1 MQNLAKLTLI
11 TGGARSGK
19 SFLAETMAQK
29 SELPVVYFAT
39 MGKIAS
45 DAEVIER
52 IEMHVERR
60 SPDWQTIEEPLL
72 LAKAIKKLVVSSPK
86 TLCLI
91 DCLSLFVSNLLLS
104 IPYTIESSGVRKEL
118 EENILSEVDDL
129 LAAIFERDDLSFI
142 VVTNEVGSGIVPDNN
157 LARSYRDLLGVANQK
172 FAARAEQVFVAISGL
187 GLQLK

>member
-1 MQNLAKLTLI
+1 MQNLAQFTLI

-19 SFLAETMAQK
+19 SLLAESIAKK

-39 MGKIAS
+39 MAKVAS
-45 DAEVIER
+45 DDEVVER

-60 SPDWQTIEEPLL
+60 PPLWQTVEEPLL
-72 LAKAIKKLVVSSPK
+72 LATAIKKLQISAPK

-91 DCLSLFVSNLLLS
+91 DCLSLFVSNLMLS
-104 IPYTIESSGVRKEL
+104 MPYTIESSGVRREL
-118 EENILSEVDDL
+118 EENILSEVEEL
-129 LAAIFERDDLSFI
+129 LTAISERQDLSFI

-157 LARSYRDLLGVANQK
+157 LARSYRDLLGIANQK
-172 FAARAEQVFVAISGL
+172 FAARAEKVFVAISGL

>member
-1 MQNLAKLTLI
+1 MAK
-11 TGGARSGK
+11 
-19 SFLAETMAQK
+19 K

-39 MGKIAS
+39 MGKVAS
-45 DAEVIER
+45 DGEVVER

-72 LAKAIKKLVVSSPK
+72 LANAIRKLEVSAPK

-118 EENILSEVDDL
+118 EENILSEVEELLTAMSGREDL
-129 LAAIFERDDLSFI
+129 VFV

-172 FAARAEQVFVAISGL
+172 FAERADQVFIAISGL

>member
-19 SFLAETMAQK
+19 SYLAEGMAQK

-39 MGKIAS
+39 MGKVAS
-45 DAEVIER
+45 DAEVVER
-52 IEMHVERR
+52 IELHVERR
-60 SPDWQTIEEPLL
+60 SPQWQTIEEPLL
-72 LAKAIKKLVVSSPK
+72 LAKAIKKLEVNTP

-91 DCLSLFVSNLLLS
+91 DCLSLFVSNLMLS
-104 IPYTIESSGVRKEL
+104 MPYMIESSGVRREL
-118 EENILSEVDDL
+118 EDNILSEVEDL
-129 LAAIFERDDLSFI
+129 LTAMFERNDLKFI

>member
-19 SFLAETMAQK
+19 SYLAETMAKK

-39 MGKIAS
+39 MGKVAS
-45 DAEVIER
+45 DGEVVER

-72 LAKAIKKLVVSSPK
+72 LANAIRKLEVSAPK

-118 EENILSEVDDL
+118 EENILSEVEELLTAMSGREDL
-129 LAAIFERDDLSFI
+129 VFV

-172 FAARAEQVFVAISGL
+172 FAERADQVFIAISGL